1 MEMRRHRPF
10 PRCERI
16 AIPRRLRDQIVLRQQ
31 GRCADCGAL
40 LDLAALVIDHRPPLA
55 LRAADEQAND
65 PDRMAA
71 ICRSCDRRKTSR
83 DLRTIAKTK
92 RVAIDEQ
99 AHQSRLSAK
108 VCGRPRL
115 SKRAERA
122 LVDLLNQHAPDHGT
136 VDDGTNEGTDDKA
149 PS

>member
-1 MEMRRHRPF
+1 M
-10 PRCERI
+10 
-16 AIPRRLRDQIVLRQQ
+16 D
-31 GRCADCGAL
+31 
-40 LDLAALVIDHRPPLA
+40 ALVVDHRPPLA

-83 DLRTIAKTK
+83 DLRAIAKTK

-99 AHQSRLSAK
+99 THRSRLSTK

-122 LVDLLNQHAPDHGT
+122 LVDLLTQHSPDP
-136 VDDGTNEGTDDKA
+136 DAADNGTNGNTDDKA